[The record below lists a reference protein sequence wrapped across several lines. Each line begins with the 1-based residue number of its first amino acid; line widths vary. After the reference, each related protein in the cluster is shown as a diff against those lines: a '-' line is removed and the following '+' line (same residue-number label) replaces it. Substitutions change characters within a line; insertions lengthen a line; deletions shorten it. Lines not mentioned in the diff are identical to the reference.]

1 MIRALRRRFIRGA
14 MLALVILIALIICGS
29 TAASLIQ
36 FRRGVNERIEA
47 IFEGSDE
54 AQTGK
59 QPESSLFGLIWGTG
73 FDMRLGYY
81 LVETDDDGTARV
93 LDEKGIWDADEDT
106 AQTLAGRVLA
116 TGKTSGHIDQYR
128 FELQGDRLVL
138 MDVGGQM
145 FMLLD
150 SFRSAV
156 LLGLI
161 CLGGMF
167 LILLPVSSRMVKSY
181 AANIEKQKQFIT
193 NAGHEIKTP
202 VAVILSNL
210 DAMELIRGENK
221 WSRNIRGQVD
231 RLSALLQRLLF
242 IARADEGSLR
252 QPAELLD
259 LTSMLTSEAE
269 TYREMVDEKK
279 ITLTQS
285 LTAGVRV
292 RANREYLAQLLHALL
307 DNAVQYTP
315 EGGRIDIRLE
325 TKRRRALL
333 SIENSVAALPDCPP
347 EALFDRFYRGDAAH
361 TQAGG
366 YGIGLS
372 AARAVAE
379 MYGGTVTANYL
390 QDGVC
395 FTAELPR

>member
-1 MIRALRRRFIRGA
+1 MIRTLRRRFIRGA
-14 MLALVILIALIICGS
+14 MLALVILIALIIFGS

-36 FRRGVNERIEA
+36 FRSGVDSRIEA
-47 IFEGSDE
+47 IFAGDRDLNGEDP
-54 AQTGK
+54 
-59 QPESSLFGLIWGTG
+59 QPSLFGLFSGTKL
-73 FDMRLGYY
+73 DMRLGYY
-81 LVETDDDGTARV
+81 LISIGEDGTAGII
-93 LDEKGIWDADEDT
+93 DERGIWDADEAS
-106 AQTLAGRVLA
+106 AQALAGRVLQ
-116 TGKTSGHIDQYR
+116 TGKTRGHIEQYR
-128 FELQGDRLVL
+128 FELRDDKLVL
-138 MDVGGQM
+138 IDVGGQL

-167 LILLPVSSRMVKSY
+167 LILLPVSARMVKSY

-242 IARADEGSLR
+242 IARADEGSLK

-259 LTSMLTSEAE
+259 LNALLASEME
-269 TYREMVDEKK
+269 TYRELIDEKR
-279 ITLTQS
+279 IGLSQS
-285 LTAGVRV
+285 LAPARV

-325 TKRRRALL
+325 VRRRRALL
-333 SIENSVAALPDCPP
+333 TIENSVSALPDCPP
-347 EALFDRFYRGDAAH
+347 EALFDRFYRGDTAH

-379 MYGGTVTANYL
+379 MYGGTVTADYL
-390 QDGVC
+390 QNAVR
-395 FTAELPR
+395 FTAELPTR